1 MDKKIV
7 KRLLLVLG
15 IILCSLSLMIS
26 HFMSITDFVKGLI
39 QGIGIGLMILAL
51 LVQVPFHKN
60 NISRKQ

>member
-7 KRLLLVLG
+7 KSLLLVLG

-51 LVQVPFHKN
+51 LVQEPFHKN